1 VPALPAY
8 KDHTYRRRVHPKNL
22 ISFRVLVKETDL
34 LISSAKDLSKQTKD
48 LVHTYRSQIEEY
60 IQRKSDFISSLLPY
74 PEDPFAPEI
83 VKNMISSAR
92 VFNVGPMAAVA
103 GAIAEFVGKEL
114 LKYTEEVI
122 VENGGDIFLKT
133 SRPTTVSIFAGNSRL
148 SDKLGIIIDP
158 GQMPAG
164 ICTSSGTIGH
174 SLSLGIA
181 DAVCIM
187 AQSASIAD
195 AAATALGNKI
205 TNKFKLQKEIDIIR
219 ESKDIKGG
227 VVIVGKTMATW
238 GEVVLTKTNSP
249 WPRPDV

>member
-1 VPALPAY
+1 MPALPAY
-8 KDHTYRRRVHPKNL
+8 KDHTYRRRVQPQIL
-22 ISFRVLVKETDL
+22 ISFRILVKETDL
-34 LISSAKDLSKQTKD
+34 QISSVKNLDKQAKD
-48 LVHTYRSQIEEY
+48 LVHNYRSQIEEY
-60 IQRKSDFISSLLPY
+60 IQRKPDFMSTLLPY

-83 VKNMISSAR
+83 VKDMISSSG

-103 GAIAEFVGKEL
+103 GAIAEFVGKGL
-114 LKYTEEVI
+114 LEYTGEVI

-133 SRPTTVSIFAGNSRL
+133 NRPATVSIFAGNSRL
-148 SDKLGIIIDP
+148 SDKLGVIIDP

-164 ICTSSGTIGH
+164 ICTSSGTVGH

-187 AQSASIAD
+187 SQSASIAD

-205 TNKFKLQKEIDIIR
+205 TDKSKLQKEIDIIR

-227 VVIVGKTMATW
+227 IVIVGKTMATW
-238 GEVVLTKTNSP
+238 GEVKLVKLG
-249 WPRPDV
+249 